1 LRLKTSAYE
10 DLTIFYCNQN
20 EESLAFSGA
29 NKLTV
34 PVYVTGEYVDY
45 YFDVVDIK
53 NDIFRN
59 IRIDPSN
66 SADVETE
73 IVAIE
78 FVKRKKT
85 VNDFAVVVDGV
96 QLEIPYYY
104 KKYDGEYYLAVK
116 IENGFFSAS
125 NIYYEWN
132 RFENRLYLKTSTDTE
147 FVFIVGSDICTI
159 NGKEEK
165 LDKPFYLFD
174 KLPVLP
180 LKFLLDKAGL
190 KYSVSDSGI
199 DIKVR

>member
-1 LRLKTSAYE
+1 MVAEVRKDPEENAGFSGNRKF
-10 DLTIFYCNQN
+10 IIWVQCFIQN
-20 EESLAFSGA
+20 E
-29 NKLTV
+29 
-34 PVYVTGEYVDY
+34 
-45 YFDVVDIK
+45 
-53 NDIFRN
+53 
-59 IRIDPSN
+59 
-66 SADVETE
+66 
-73 IVAIE
+73 
-78 FVKRKKT
+78 
-85 VNDFAVVVDGV
+85 
-96 QLEIPYYY
+96 
-104 KKYDGEYYLAVK
+104 YDGEYYLAVK

-199 DIKVR
+199 DIKVRQLKRLIIQKGLWFESLAVCQIKPMQ